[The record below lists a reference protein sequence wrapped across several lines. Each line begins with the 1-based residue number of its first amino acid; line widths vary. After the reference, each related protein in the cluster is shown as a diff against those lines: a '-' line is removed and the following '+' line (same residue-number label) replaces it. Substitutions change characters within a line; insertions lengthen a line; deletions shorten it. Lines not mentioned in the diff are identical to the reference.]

1 MIAFSRGKNTFSAT
15 CIFNMVWMAF
25 LIHFGHLGNVTK
37 NNKCFPSLFTIYVV
51 SCYWVPMLTFI
62 SAVCIPEILFCD
74 GPGLRPDVGQHGD
87 GQLEILLGRKKL
99 ERAGRHGLVARHG
112 HQQQLHRGR
121 GPKPISGKSQVCGWL
136 WALKESQKTTTK
148 KVCLKKFVLHLFLFF
163 SRLADSKLLLI
174 YKIVFSLTGLSMNL
188 KNILYRKKFVK

>member
-1 MIAFSRGKNTFSAT
+1 MCSKKVENKQQSALNEAVVVYILLMINNHWVRKLGRQEKDDCIFEGENTFSAT

-148 KVCLKKFVLHLFLFF
+148 KKF
-163 SRLADSKLLLI
+163 A
-174 YKIVFSLTGLSMNL
+174 
-188 KNILYRKKFVK
+188 